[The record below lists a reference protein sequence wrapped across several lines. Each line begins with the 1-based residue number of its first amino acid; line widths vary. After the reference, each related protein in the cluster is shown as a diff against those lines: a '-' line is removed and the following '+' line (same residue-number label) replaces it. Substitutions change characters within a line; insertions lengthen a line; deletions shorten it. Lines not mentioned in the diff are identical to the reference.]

1 MRLLLVEDDPMIG
14 EAVQDLLRAEHYAVD
29 WVRDGDAADTALRA
43 NAYDLVMLDL
53 GLPKRDGIA
62 VLRDLRTRKDR
73 TPVLVAT
80 ARDAVAQRIEG
91 LDAGADDYVLKPYDL
106 DELLARIRALLRRA
120 AGRAEPVY
128 EHKGVSINPTTREA
142 TVNGVPVVLSAREWA
157 VLEPLLARL
166 RALARRASG
175 GSDPLYEREGV
186 RLNPATREASVDGR
200 DVVLSGR
207 EWAVLETLLARPGS
221 TLSRQQIE
229 DKLYGWGDE
238 VSSNAIEVYIHG
250 LRKKLGA
257 GLILNVRGVGYM
269 VPKP

>member
-14 EAVQDLLRAEHYAVD
+14 EAVLDLLRAEHYAVD
-29 WVRDGDAADTALRA
+29 WARDGDAADTALRTQP
-43 NAYDLVMLDL
+43 YDLVLLDL
-53 GLPKRDGIA
+53 GLPKRDGLA
-62 VLRDLRTRKDR
+62 VLRDLRARKIR

-128 EHKGVSINPTTREA
+128 EHKGVCINPATREA
-142 TVNGVPVVLSAREWA
+142 TVNGAPVVLSAREWA
-157 VLEPLLARL
+157 VLEPLI
-166 RALARRASG
+166 
-175 GSDPLYEREGV
+175 
-186 RLNPATREASVDGR
+186 
-200 DVVLSGR
+200 
-207 EWAVLETLLARPGS
+207 ARPGLV
-221 TLSRQQIE
+221 LSRQQLE

-238 VSSNAIEVYIHG
+238 VSSNAVEVYIHG

-257 GLILNVRGVGYM
+257 EVLLNVRGVGYL
-269 VPKP
+269 VPKA

>member
-1 MRLLLVEDDPMIG
+1 MPLKATPGSPLFFRFFRIAMLAPMRLLLVEDDPMIG

-29 WVRDGDAADTALRA
+29 WARDGDAADTALRTQT
-43 NAYDLVMLDL
+43 YDLVLLDI
-53 GLPKRDGIA
+53 GLPRRDGLT

-73 TPVLVAT
+73 TPVVVAT

-128 EHKGVSINPTTREA
+128 EHKGVCINPATREA
-142 TVNGVPVVLSAREWA
+142 TVHGVPVVLSAREWA
-157 VLEPLLARL
+157 VLEPLI
-166 RALARRASG
+166 
-175 GSDPLYEREGV
+175 
-186 RLNPATREASVDGR
+186 
-200 DVVLSGR
+200 
-207 EWAVLETLLARPGS
+207 ARPGMV
-221 TLSRQQIE
+221 LSRQQLE

-238 VSSNAIEVYIHG
+238 VSSNAVEVYVHG

-257 GLILNVRGVGYM
+257 EVLLNVRGVGYL
-269 VPKP
+269 VPKT

>member
-29 WVRDGDAADTALRA
+29 WARDGDAADTALRA
-43 NAYDLVMLDL
+43 QAYDLVLLDL
-53 GLPKRDGIA
+53 GLPRRDGLA

-128 EHKGVSINPTTREA
+128 EHKGVSLNPATREA
-142 TVNGVPVVLSAREWA
+142 TVQGAPVVLSAREWA
-157 VLEPLLARL
+157 VLEPLI
-166 RALARRASG
+166 
-175 GSDPLYEREGV
+175 
-186 RLNPATREASVDGR
+186 
-200 DVVLSGR
+200 
-207 EWAVLETLLARPGS
+207 ARPGMV
-221 TLSRQQIE
+221 LSRQQLE

-238 VSSNAIEVYIHG
+238 VSSNAVEVYIHG

-257 GLILNVRGVGYM
+257 DVLLNIRGVGYL
-269 VPKP
+269 VPKA